1 MQGRADG
8 AYRDY
13 AGWQQ
18 ASALGGGSMPT
29 RRIFNLILVTV
40 VLWDLGKGTIRLWE
54 RRTWATTKPGSLTH
68 DIADMSSIFV
78 G

>member
-1 MQGRADG
+1 
-8 AYRDY
+8 
-13 AGWQQ
+13 
-18 ASALGGGSMPT
+18 MPT

-54 RRTWATTKPGSLTH
+54 RRTWANTKPGSLTH